1 MICYNT
7 KNCGNDSKNRVI
19 GIIVMSKRQIW
30 KRGGLVF
37 WALLVITVLLTS
49 GAGCAVSPAAKSGDK
64 NINPF
69 FTDRIAT
76 VRIVMSEKD
85 WESLK
90 ANAYAK
96 DYYKADF
103 WFDDELVPDV
113 AVRTKGNASLMETVH
128 WNSPRFPLAI
138 DFNLFNQART
148 FHGMQKV
155 HFNNGWSDPTL
166 LRDVISYEIFA
177 KMDIPSPRASL
188 VDLWVNDMHLGVY
201 TMAEAVD
208 KSFLRRH
215 FTNANGN
222 LYKPEVASARLDWTE
237 ENAYRSLSIFGMPQA
252 QTVEDPLLKV
262 NIGGGPLLDILKALD
277 AEDLIPAYKSLIE
290 KQSAVLSPSV
300 MPRNLIEGA
309 ALKTNTNNPDHSGLF
324 KFLDVLNNEPD
335 ETFPQEIEK
344 VLDVDE
350 ALRFFAVSAC
360 IVHLDNYIGIGHN
373 TYLYEVNGKFSLIP
387 WDLNMTFGTFNG
399 GIRKDGIINYY
410 IDEPTA
416 GPMYRFPLVN
426 RLLSYQPYL
435 EKYRGY
441 IQELLDGPF
450 SLDVV
455 LPRID
460 QLVELV
466 RPYAKADTEM
476 FYSYEDWERCLTE
489 DLRPPDVFEGWQAGG
504 PSPQMPFWLSMEETA
519 LLRRNFG
526 VSSLYELLRHTFEP
540 GELDTLKEC
549 LSEEN
554 YHLFL
559 QNIYGPLEA
568 PQPPRQSGFGPNSL
582 GLKTVIIARWESVRQ
597 QLNGERPSRGTY
609 SSGNGAS
616 MWLADMWQI
625 PR

>member
-1 MICYNT
+1 MT
-7 KNCGNDSKNRVI
+7 
-19 GIIVMSKRQIW
+19 KRQIW
-30 KRGGLVF
+30 KTGRLVLGGLL
-37 WALLVITVLLTS
+37 AITVLAPVL
-49 GAGCAVSPAAKSGDK
+49 AGCAVNPAANSGDK
-64 NINPF
+64 NFNPF

-76 VRIVMSEKD
+76 VRIIMSEKD
-85 WESLK
+85 WKSLT

-128 WNSPRFPLAI
+128 WNSPRFPLAV
-138 DFNLFNQART
+138 DFNLLNRYRT
-148 FHGMQKV
+148 FHGIKKV

-188 VDLWVNDMHLGVY
+188 VDLWLNDMHLGVY
-201 TMAEAVD
+201 TMTEAVD
-208 KSFLRRH
+208 KPLLQRYFSN
-215 FTNANGN
+215 TYGN
-222 LYKPEVASARLDWTE
+222 LYKPEVSSARLDWTE
-237 ENAYRSLSIFGMPQA
+237 ENANKNFFLFGMPA
-252 QTVEDPLLKV
+252 SQTPALDPLLNV
-262 NIGGGPLLDILKALD
+262 NLGGGNFFALLKTLGEVDSV
-277 AEDLIPAYKSLIE
+277 PAYRNIAPPAGQDEDGQGL
-290 KQSAVLSPSV
+290 LPSV

-309 ALKTNTNNPDHSGLF
+309 GLKSNQGKPNYSGLF
-324 KFLDVLNNEPD
+324 RFLDILNNEPD
-335 ETFPQEIEK
+335 ATFPQEIEK

-373 TYLYEVNGKFSLIP
+373 TYLYEVNGKFTLIP

-416 GPMYRFPLVN
+416 GPMNRFPLVN
-426 RLLSYQPYL
+426 RLLSYKPYL

-476 FYSYEDWERCLTE
+476 FYTYEDWERCLTE

-504 PSPQMPFWLSMEETA
+504 QSPQMPFWLSMEEMT
-519 LLRRNFG
+519 LLRQNFG
-526 VSSLYELLRHTFEP
+526 VSSLYELLSHTFKP

-559 QNIYGPLEA
+559 QNLYGPLEA
-568 PQPPRQSGFGPNSL
+568 PQPPRQPGFGPNSL
-582 GLKTVIIARWESVRQ
+582 GLKTIIAARWESVRQ
-597 QLNGERPSRGTY
+597 QLSGERPSCGAY
-609 SSGNGAS
+609 GSGNGAS
-616 MWLADMWQI
+616 MWLADMWVI

>member
-37 WALLVITVLLTS
+37 GGLLAIILL
-49 GAGCAVSPAAKSGDK
+49 AAMLPGCAVSPAAKSGDK

-85 WESLK
+85 RESLK

-215 FTNANGN
+215 FANANGN

-597 QLNGERPSRGTY
+597 QLNGERPSRGAY